1 MGMWKLSFQ
10 RTSFLKNVCA
20 KVVISKNF
28 LSHEWVCETCHFKEL
43 PFTGMGMWKLLFQR
57 TSFLM
62 NGYVKVIISKNF
74 LSQEWVCKS
83 CHFKELPFSWM
94 GIWKLPFQ
102 RTSFLMNGYVKIV
115 ISKNFL
121 SHEWVYESC
130 HFKELHFSWLREFHE
145 ITATSPTKIN
155 NVDCENFHISNFQSH
170 RKHLS
175 IGYLNTHSVVSSFD
189 EFNVMLKN
197 FPLIYW
203 HSQRWCKFTRL
214 CSNTWL

>member
-1 MGMWKLSFQ
+1 MCMRKLSFQ
-10 RTSFLKNVCA
+10 RTSFLVNGYMKD
-20 KVVISKNF
+20 VISKNF
-28 LSHEWVCETCHFKEL
+28 LSHEWVCETYHFKEL
-43 PFTGMGMWKLLFQR
+43 PFLWMGIWKLSFQR

-62 NGYVKVIISKNF
+62 N
-74 LSQEWVCKS
+74 
-83 CHFKELPFSWM
+83 
-94 GIWKLPFQ
+94 
-102 RTSFLMNGYVKIV
+102 RYVKIV

-145 ITATSPTKIN
+145 TTATSPTKIN
-155 NVDCENFHISNFQSH
+155 NVGYENFHILNFKSH

-175 IGYLNTHSVVSSFD
+175 IGYLNTHSAVSSFD

-203 HSQRWCKFTRL
+203 HSKRWCKFTWL